1 MFRKVPL
8 GHMVNQH
15 AISNKY
21 FAFLQLIEQH
31 KKASLP
37 SSSLAEVYLVMG
49 NMKDDLGLF
58 ADAQQLWQEA
68 LDIYQQEC
76 SALSLKERQVQL
88 ACCWLYGV
96 HRCLIAAQI
105 CNIKRRIDK
114 RRIESQETIEVLYC
128 ALLQAHPELRN
139 LYTVHTEGLI
149 HALMRK
155 SVSLLRQ
162 QQAPAAVEA
171 AQQAFAMVQQLRCLP
186 LLQAQAAAL
195 LGHCCT
201 VHSHLINDSPAAGS
215 LSAFVTSVPLPYYCW
230 IA

>member
-1 MFRKVPL
+1 MTNEGQK
-8 GHMVNQH
+8 
-15 AISNKY
+15 ANK
-21 FAFLQLIEQH
+21 
-31 KKASLP
+31 
-37 SSSLAEVYLVMG
+37 
-49 NMKDDLGLF
+49 
-58 ADAQQLWQEA
+58 
-68 LDIYQQEC
+68 
-76 SALSLKERQVQL
+76 
-88 ACCWLYGV
+88 
-96 HRCLIAAQI
+96 
-105 CNIKRRIDK
+105 
-114 RRIESQETIEVLYC
+114 TIEVVQC
-128 ALLQAHPELRN
+128 ALRLQAHPELRN

-201 VHSHLINDSPAAGS
+201 VHSHLLHPPLAAGT
-215 LSAFVTSVPLPYYCW
+215 LSSFVTNVHFLYICW

>member
-1 MFRKVPL
+1 MLRR
-8 GHMVNQH
+8 
-15 AISNKY
+15 
-21 FAFLQLIEQH
+21 
-31 KKASLP
+31 
-37 SSSLAEVYLVMG
+37 
-49 NMKDDLGLF
+49 
-58 ADAQQLWQEA
+58 A
-68 LDIYQQEC
+68 L
-76 SALSLKERQVQL
+76 
-88 ACCWLYGV
+88 
-96 HRCLIAAQI
+96 
-105 CNIKRRIDK
+105 
-114 RRIESQETIEVLYC
+114 
-128 ALLQAHPELRN
+128 LLQAHPELRN

-201 VHSHLINDSPAAGS
+201 VHSHLLHPPLAAGT
-215 LSAFVTSVPLPYYCW
+215 LSSFVTNVHFLYICW